1 MDRHR
6 RQGTQLRVK
15 GGAQKLRKGAS
26 LGERKRDRERHK
38 HRVSEKERAR
48 AKQWGDTKPKKSG
61 DAGVDA
67 LGWRQLLSLR
77 H

>member
-1 MDRHR
+1 MDRHQ

-15 GGAQKLRKGAS
+15 GGAETK
-26 LGERKRDRERHK
+26 ERRLLSGGKKARPRDRHKQRER
-38 HRVSEKERAR
+38 ER